1 MYSIGNRIE
10 WLQGPGANCAKTGP
24 VAPRPWHLVLLGPP
38 GVGKGTQAEK
48 IIGEFGACHLSTGDV
63 FRYAARDTSG
73 QAPSP
78 AMATALAAMKRG
90 ELVSDN
96 TVVELVRERAGCL
109 ACQYGFL
116 LDGFPRTLEQA
127 HALNGILASVE
138 RKLDAAI
145 NYFAPEPL
153 IIERLSGRRVC
164 KQCRTGYHVANKPP
178 RVAGR
183 CDACGGELFQR
194 DDDKPEAIRTRL
206 QAYAATCNPVL
217 EYYRRQGLLRE
228 IEASGDPEAVFAHT
242 RAVIEK
248 LDPVARR

>member
-1 MYSIGNRIE
+1 
-10 WLQGPGANCAKTGP
+10 
-24 VAPRPWHLVLLGPP
+24 VLLGPP

>member
-1 MYSIGNRIE
+1 MYSIGNRIA
-10 WLQGPGANCAKTGP
+10 WLQGPDANCAKTGP

-73 QAPSP
+73 HAPSP

-127 HALNGILASVE
+127 HALEGILANAK

-145 NYFAPEPL
+145 NYFAPEAL

-164 KQCRTGYHVANKPP
+164 KLCRVGYHVANKPP
-178 RVAGR
+178 RVPGR
-183 CDACGGELFQR
+183 CDACGGELIQR

-206 QAYAATCNPVL
+206 HAYAATCDPVL
-217 EYYRRQGLLRE
+217 DYYRQQGLLRE
-228 IEASGDPEAVFAHT
+228 IDASGDPETVFAHT
-242 RAVIEK
+242 RTVIQV
-248 LDPVARR
+248 LDPVSRR